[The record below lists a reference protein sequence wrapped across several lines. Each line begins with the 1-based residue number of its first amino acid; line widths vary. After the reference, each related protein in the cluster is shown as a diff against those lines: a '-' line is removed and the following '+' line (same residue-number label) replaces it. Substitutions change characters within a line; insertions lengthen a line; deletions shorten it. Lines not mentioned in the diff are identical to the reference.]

1 MKQQVNWRVGFLLS
15 LITVFFWSTL
25 PIALKISLDV
35 LDAWTVT
42 WIRFVFAA
50 GFTCLLLLAK
60 KQLHQFGSLK
70 PKDWLW
76 LLLAAAMLLGNFLF
90 FLYGLEMTSPG
101 NAQVFI
107 QLAPL
112 LMTLGGVLIFKE
124 PFSKTQMLGAMLVVG
139 GLTAFFFDQI
149 VQIIS
154 SEYTLG
160 LWVMVAAAVTWAIY
174 SLIQKKLAKQLSS
187 QNILLFIYCFCSIAL
202 IFGIQFE
209 PRQALN
215 TTAIIA
221 ILYAAINTVGAY
233 GAFAE
238 ALNHWHA
245 SRVGMVLALTPVF
258 TLFFINLFAGLFPHL
273 LGKELIQTWGYLGVL
288 MIVSGSMM
296 ASLKKT

>member
-1 MKQQVNWRVGFLLS
+1 MKQSANWRIGFLLS
-15 LITVFFWSTL
+15 LVTVFFWSTL
-25 PIALKISLDV
+25 PIALKISLDIF
-35 LDAWTVT
+35 DARTII

-50 GFTCLLLLAK
+50 IFTLLLLLAK
-60 KQLHQFGSLK
+60 KQFRQFYALTT
-70 PKDWLW
+70 KDWLW
-76 LLLAAAMLLGNFLF
+76 LLLAAVMLLGNFLF

-124 PFSKTQMLGAMLVVG
+124 PFSKTQMLGAGLVIG
-139 GLTAFFFDQI
+139 GLIAFFFDQI
-149 VQIIS
+149 VQIVN

-187 QNILLFIYCFCSIAL
+187 QNILLFIYCFCSVVL
-202 IFGIQFE
+202 SFGVKLE
-209 PRQALN
+209 PHQALN

-221 ILYAAINTVGAY
+221 ILYASINTIGAY

-238 ALNHWHA
+238 ALNHWQA

-258 TLFFINLFAGLFPHL
+258 TLFFINLFAGLFPQL